1 MCLTNKLILGIIAAM
16 AAVVAQPAAAQA
28 QPAAAQAQ
36 EPDHVSAEPDHIVER
51 SDFSRWVDGA
61 YVGHA
66 WGETRTTLEAAGP
79 GQPGGT
85 RTGTWYLL
93 EETLRDLRAEA
104 RGLDLSGRGRYSSG
118 ALGCL
123 RDDYAEGSGG
133 GARAPSLQGLL
144 DIAGASYPRGFPAG
158 GWKEGVPASD
168 NLIIGASFVAPGT
181 RLVNLR
187 GQALRL
193 PFLAEYRVT
202 GRSPYLG
209 RDSIEVRAKFAT
221 RLQGP
226 VAGLAAAKG
235 SHDLDIRL
243 DAHTGAPIFLRDSF
257 DETFGFAQ
265 GGSERR
271 SGSNLVFWKG
281 GDGGD
286 RGSLVAIL
294 KDKLGALPVPKSI
307 DPRAGAPGIPP
318 DAGNPAL
325 PTRPAPAL
333 PPSASPPAASGASLS
348 PPPLSAPPLE
358 VIALAGPDL
367 EVAEG
372 EGGVVLRILDLRF
385 RADSAELLPG
395 ESGRLDTIAKALL
408 AAPGGRSFLVE
419 GHAASAGKPQGE
431 LDLSKQRAKTIVDAL
446 SKRGIPASRF
456 IWRGLGSSRP
466 IAPNTDDQGR
476 ARNRRVEITILD

>member
-1 MCLTNKLILGIIAAM
+1 MIRGFIAAM
-16 AAVVAQPAAAQA
+16 VMAQAQPAAAQA

-36 EPDHVSAEPDHIVER
+36 EPEHITER

-66 WGETRTTLEAAGP
+66 WGETRITLEAARP
-79 GQPGGT
+79 GQPGVT
-85 RTGTWYLL
+85 RSGDWYLL

-123 RDDYAEGSGG
+123 RDDHAEGSGG
-133 GARAPSLQGLL
+133 FARAPTLQGLL

-181 RLVNLR
+181 RLVTLR

-226 VAGLAAAKG
+226 VAGLATAKG

-271 SGSNLVFWKG
+271 SGTNLVFWKG

-294 KDKLGALPVPKSI
+294 KDRLGAVPVPRST
-307 DPRAGAPGIPP
+307 DPGIPP
-318 DAGNPAL
+318 DSGNPAH
-325 PTRPAPAL
+325 PTGPAPER
-333 PPSASPPAASGASLS
+333 PPAAAPPAAPAVSLS
-348 PPPLSAPPLE
+348 PPLSAPPLWAPPLD

-367 EVAEG
+367 EIAQG

-385 RADSAELLPG
+385 RADSTELLTG

-408 AAPGGRSFLVE
+408 AAPGGRGFLVE

-431 LDLSKQRAKTIVDAL
+431 LDLSKQRAKAIVDAL

-456 IWRGLGSSRP
+456 IWRGLGSTRP